1 MDVIYTTSAMSFSR
15 GCDLSQ
21 RASSERRTTGFIG
34 RKPTMPQIFTFEP
47 IRENKRPNRRKR
59 RSLKVLYPPHQVR
72 RSLPTEKDM
81 AKRLLLF
88 LISVVLIQVYG
99 AVEDELSL
107 SSPDLSA
114 ATQVS
119 ASSPAPS
126 GFSATA
132 VLLDTSPGAEA
143 NCTQQPAGG
152 DSLQATGVVRSCRM

>member
-1 MDVIYTTSAMSFSR
+1 MCLA
-15 GCDLSQ
+15 
-21 RASSERRTTGFIG
+21 RTCVGSTGFPG
-34 RKPTMPQIFTFEP
+34 HSSRSQPLVFTFESIP
-47 IRENKRPNRRKR
+47 ERVPKIRVKKRSRR
-59 RSLKVLYPPHQVR
+59 VLYPPHQVR

-126 GFSATA
+126 GFSASA